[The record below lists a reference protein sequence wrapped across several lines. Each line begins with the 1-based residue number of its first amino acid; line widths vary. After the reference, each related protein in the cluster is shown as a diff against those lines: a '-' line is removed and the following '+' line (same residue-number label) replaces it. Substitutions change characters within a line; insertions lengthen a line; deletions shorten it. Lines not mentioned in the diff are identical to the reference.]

1 MLIWPRSLHLGWLT
15 SSALIHLNAYVR
27 PIGWG
32 LGSFL
37 FALLLSAI
45 FATVVATFH
54 QHRMLSSAV
63 AAIAWAL
70 FTVGKEIPVG
80 ADDAR
85 VGVDAL
91 AGLSLTEELIAV
103 LIGSTVLY
111 ATLVD
116 RVADP
121 PSLPPPSQPPR
132 QSIRQSH
139 PPAALPTAQPAV
151 PAITPAVVR
160 VGVGVVAQRADGR
173 ILNDVMP
180 VDGKH
185 YITIFMLVRVPEGQ
199 EPQNLEPHKCAG
211 WQWILW
217 DELEALPQDRLFI
230 PIVSLLGL
238 GYRPQKQYR
247 NSCCFCC
254 CGGCS
259 CCS

>member
-1 MLIWPRSLHLGWLT
+1 M
-15 SSALIHLNAYVR
+15 
-27 PIGWG
+27 
-32 LGSFL
+32 
-37 FALLLSAI
+37 
-45 FATVVATFH
+45 
-54 QHRMLSSAV
+54 
-63 AAIAWAL
+63 
-70 FTVGKEIPVG
+70 
-80 ADDAR
+80 
-85 VGVDAL
+85 GVDAL

-103 LIGSTVLY
+103 LIGSMVLY

-173 ILNDVMP
+173 ILMGERLGSHGANKFAFPGGHLEIGEAWRETACRELEEETGIIAHEVVHVATTNDVMP